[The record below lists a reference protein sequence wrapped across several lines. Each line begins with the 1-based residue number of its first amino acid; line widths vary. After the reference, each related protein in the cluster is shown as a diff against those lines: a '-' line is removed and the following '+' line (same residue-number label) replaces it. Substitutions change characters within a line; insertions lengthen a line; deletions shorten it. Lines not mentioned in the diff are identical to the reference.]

1 MTKRKETP
9 LQRYTKNEPLVIAF
23 MQKHFPKLAWD
34 EDYLQTARMGLW
46 EAACCFDPE
55 RGLKFSTLAYIVMRN
70 KVIKQMRRDNV
81 HLRYN
86 AVVISL
92 DEKIEEQEKD
102 GSATVLMDA
111 RDFTE
116 RSDERIDIERM
127 LSGIDPKERSA
138 FVRVV
143 CGEATRRDV
152 AKELGIS
159 FGELD
164 RMLKRVSET
173 IRENT
178 RYDPY
183 FDYGFE
189 EKEETD
195 EDELRC
201 REEDAP

>member
-127 LSGIDPKERSA
+127 LSGIPPKERSA

-143 CGEATRRDV
+143 CGESTKRDV

-159 FGELD
+159 FGDLD

-195 EDELRC
+195 ANELRC

>member
-46 EAACCFDPE
+46 EAACCFDPD

-127 LSGIDPKERSA
+127 LSGIDPKERNA

-143 CGEATRRDV
+143 CGESTRRDV

-189 EKEETD
+189 EKEETN

>member
-195 EDELRC
+195 EDKLRC